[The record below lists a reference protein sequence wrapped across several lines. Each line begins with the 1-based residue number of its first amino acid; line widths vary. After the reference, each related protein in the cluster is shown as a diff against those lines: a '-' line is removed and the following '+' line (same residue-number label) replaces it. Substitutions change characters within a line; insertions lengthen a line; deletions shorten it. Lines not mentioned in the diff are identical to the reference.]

1 VLCEGPTIRPDD
13 LQLCH
18 ASAVAP
24 ESRAQQLGVGTPL
37 DHYIGELEKTA
48 ILEALEKT
56 RWNKTAA
63 ARNLGLTFRAL
74 RYRLKRLGLE

>member
-1 VLCEGPTIRPDD
+1 M
-13 LQLCH
+13 
-18 ASAVAP
+18 
-24 ESRAQQLGVGTPL
+24 
-37 DHYIGELEKTA
+37 EKTA
-48 ILEALEKT
+48 ILEALERT